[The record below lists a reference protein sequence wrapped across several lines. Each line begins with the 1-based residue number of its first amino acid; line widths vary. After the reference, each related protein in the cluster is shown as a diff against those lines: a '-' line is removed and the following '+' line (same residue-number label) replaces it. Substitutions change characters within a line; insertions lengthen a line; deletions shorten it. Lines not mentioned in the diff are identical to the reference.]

1 MTGVWAL
8 LVSALLLAANAF
20 FVAAEFALIASK
32 RHRLEAAAAE
42 GSRAARVAVA
52 GTRELSLMLAGTQ
65 LGITLCTLGLGALAE
80 PAIAHLLEP
89 LLVAVG
95 LPEDLSYGVAFAG
108 GLVLVVFLH
117 MVVGEMAPK
126 SWSIT
131 HPERSAALVALPFR
145 AFTQLVRL
153 PLLALNGMTN
163 GLLRLLRVEPQSELA
178 EAHSPEDLRMLV
190 RQSAE
195 HGLIPP
201 VQQRL
206 LTRVLHL
213 QNTPLSEVM
222 IPWADTVTIARDATA
237 SAVEELSRAT
247 GHSRF
252 PVTGPDG
259 PPTDL
264 VHVREAVRA
273 TTRGQDPAVTDLMS
287 SALTLRA
294 DETAAEA
301 VTIMRRRRSQLA
313 LVAEAGAEAGTEAG
327 TKAGTEAGTDASP
340 ATNIVIGIVA
350 LEDLLEELIG
360 EFEDETDFDAL
371 AGSQHLG
378 QPSPP

>member
-1 MTGVWAL
+1 MNSAWAL
-8 LVSALLLAANAF
+8 VVSALLLAANAF
-20 FVAAEFALIASK
+20 FVAAEFALVTSK

-80 PAIAHLLEP
+80 PAVAHLLDP
-89 LLVAVG
+89 VLSATG
-95 LPEDLSYGVAFAG
+95 LPEGVSYGIAFAAS
-108 GLVLVVFLH
+108 LALVVFLH

-145 AFTQLVRL
+145 AFTQLVRW
-153 PLLALNGMTN
+153 PLVALNGMTN
-163 GLLRLLRVEPQSELA
+163 GLLRLLKVEPQSELA

-195 HGLIPP
+195 HGLIPA

-206 LTRVLHL
+206 LAQALRL

-222 IPWADTVTIARDATA
+222 IAWTDAVTVPCDSTA
-237 SAVEELSRAT
+237 SAVEDLSRAT

-252 PVTGPDG
+252 PVTGADG
-259 PPTDL
+259 NPVGL
-264 VHVREAVRA
+264 VHVRDAVRA
-273 TTRGQDPAVTDLMS
+273 TTAGLDPDVSDLRS
-287 SALTLRA
+287 TALTLRA
-294 DETAAEA
+294 DQTGAEA
-301 VTIMRRRRSQLA
+301 VSVMRRYRSQLA
-313 LVAEAGAEAGTEAG
+313 LVKSGAGGDEGAQD
-327 TKAGTEAGTDASP
+327 TDA
-340 ATNIVIGIVA
+340 VVGVVA

-360 EFEDETDFDAL
+360 EFQDETDI
-371 AGSQHLG
+371 
-378 QPSPP
+378 

>member
-1 MTGVWAL
+1 VNSAWAL
-8 LVSALLLAANAF
+8 VISALLLAGNAF
-20 FVAAEFALIASK
+20 FVAAEFALITSK

-80 PAIAHLLEP
+80 PAVAHLLDP
-89 LLVAVG
+89 VFKATG
-95 LPEDLSYGVAFAG
+95 LPEDVAYGIAFAG
-108 GLVLVVFLH
+108 SLMLVVFLH

-145 AFTQLVRL
+145 AFTQLVRW
-153 PLLALNGMTN
+153 PLVALNAMTN
-163 GLLRLLRVEPQSELA
+163 GLLRLLKVEPQSELA
-178 EAHSPEDLRMLV
+178 EAHTPEDLRMLV

-206 LTRVLHL
+206 LARVLHL
-213 QNTPLSEVM
+213 QNTLLSEVM
-222 IPWADTVTIARDATA
+222 IPWADTVTIAHDATA
-237 SAVEELSRAT
+237 STVEDRSRAT

-252 PVTGPDG
+252 PVTGPDNHPIG
-259 PPTDL
+259 L

-273 TTRGQDPAVTDLMS
+273 TTDGRNPDVGELAGD
-287 SALTLRA
+287 ALTLRA
-294 DETAAEA
+294 DQTGADA
-301 VTIMRRRRSQLA
+301 VTEMRRNRSQLA
-313 LVAEAGAEAGTEAG
+313 LVADGDGRGVGEGGGEGG
-327 TKAGTEAGTDASP
+327 G
-340 ATNIVIGIVA
+340 IVGIVA

-360 EFEDETDFDAL
+360 EFQDETDQ
-371 AGSQHLG
+371 S
-378 QPSPP
+378 

>member
-1 MTGVWAL
+1 MNSLWAL
-8 LVSALLLAANAF
+8 IISALLLAGNAF
-20 FVAAEFALIASK
+20 FVAAEFALVTSK

-80 PAIAHLLEP
+80 PAVAHLLDP
-89 LLVAVG
+89 VFAAIG
-95 LPEDLSYGVAFAG
+95 LPEDVAYAVAFAG
-108 GLVLVVFLH
+108 SLVVVVFLH

-145 AFTQLVRL
+145 AFTQLVRQ
-153 PLLALNGMTN
+153 PLLALNAMTN
-163 GLLRLLRVEPQSELA
+163 GILRLLKVEPQSELA

-206 LTRVLHL
+206 LARVLHL
-213 QNTPLSEVM
+213 QNTLLSEVM
-222 IPWADTVTIARDATA
+222 IPWPDTVTIAHDATA
-237 SAVEELSRAT
+237 STVEERSRAT

-259 PPTDL
+259 RPMGL

-273 TTRGQDPAVTDLMS
+273 TTDGRDPQVSELAAD
-287 SALTLRA
+287 ALTLRTDQTGA
-294 DETAAEA
+294 DA
-301 VTIMRRRRSQLA
+301 VTVMRRHRSQLA
-313 LVAEAGAEAGTEAG
+313 LVGEGQGEGEDGNEAAGR
-327 TKAGTEAGTDASP
+327 
-340 ATNIVIGIVA
+340 IVGIVA

-360 EFEDETDFDAL
+360 EFQDETD
-371 AGSQHLG
+371 
-378 QPSPP
+378 QP